1 MAKKKEEKVES
12 SFLANVL
19 KANEEKFGERVYLA
33 HESDR
38 KIFGIP
44 LTSLA
49 LMYVIDST
57 VLPLN
62 KIIGIAGYP
71 ASHKSSLGF
80 DFMRMVCDCG
90 GYGNLVETENKMS
103 PSLIRS
109 LLRQHYD
116 SKRVFI
122 TQAAD
127 INEAQTAMTQ
137 TLTAVK
143 KNDENRK
150 QLFGMMLDSL
160 TGADTEETVNKL
172 FDEGSLGRSF
182 PTAALSW
189 TGFFKG
195 WCGSL
200 IDWPILFL
208 FINHLKE
215 KASQTGGPPSET
227 TPGGAAQRFHASIYL
242 FMKTFNNNPNVRQ
255 TVTIGGKIIK
265 RLNRTRT
272 IRIACHKNSLGD
284 NGRQIVVDFTWYNDD
299 QDNQVSYFDWDEA
312 TAVMLAAMQSDKS
325 RDVDKKGL
333 RDIVDVSERSGE
345 YSSSV
350 LGVKGITGN
359 ELGHAVHSNPKL
371 MAELI
376 RFFPIKQ
383 HPVFDQIPAQ
393 PLTQEAP
400 APTAVANHS
409 PSQSAG
415 EPPPPSAVPSKD
427 TDEMGV

>member
-1 MAKKKEEKVES
+1 MAKKKEDKVES
-12 SFLANVL
+12 SFLSNVL

-38 KIFGIP
+38 KVFGIP
-44 LTSLA
+44 LTNLA
-49 LMYVIDST
+49 LMYVLDST
-57 VLPLN
+57 ILPLN

-80 DFMRMVCDCG
+80 DLLRMVCDCG
-90 GYGNLVETENKMS
+90 GYGNLVETENKVS

-109 LLRQHYD
+109 LLRQHYET
-116 SKRVFI
+116 KRVFI

-137 TLTAVK
+137 TLLAVK
-143 KNDENRK
+143 KADPERK

-160 TGADTEETVNKL
+160 TGGDTEEAVEKM
-172 FDEGSLGRSF
+172 FDEGFVGRSF
-182 PTAALSW
+182 PTGALSW

-195 WCGSL
+195 WCGAL
-200 IDWPILFL
+200 IDWPLLFL

-215 KASQTGGPPSET
+215 KPSTSGGQPTES

-242 FMKTFNNNPNVRQ
+242 FMKCFNNNPNIRQ
-255 TVTIGGKIIK
+255 TMTVGGKVIK
-265 RLNRTRT
+265 CLNRTRT

-284 NGRQIVVDFTWYNDD
+284 NGRQIVVDFTWYNDEK
-299 QDNQVSYFDWDEA
+299 DNQVSYFDWDEA
-312 TAVMLAAMQSDKS
+312 TAAMLAAMQSDKS
-325 RDVDKKGL
+325 RDVDKKGV
-333 RDIVDVSERSGE
+333 RDIVDVTERSGE
-345 YSSSV
+345 YSSSK

-359 ELGHAVHSNPKL
+359 ELGHLVHSDVKL

-383 HPVFDQIPAQ
+383 HPTFDQIPVQ
-393 PLTQEAP
+393 PVVKGASE
-400 APTAVANHS
+400 PTAVVEPS
-409 PSQSAG
+409 LSQSAG

-427 TDEMGV
+427 TDDMGV